1 MSVQSGQQQLLRIMG
16 LYQNLPREPAA
27 HISLSLLKNKLCDQS
42 NEYAN
47 LQDPSKTLKRDL
59 GMLRHV
65 LSFGQVDI
73 IMGSGKRDTHARLS
87 KDASIEKL
95 HAETALALVMAQSYL
110 KQTLPHSV
118 YQAVSGLLSAAEQQ
132 LETHTSLKHW
142 PTRMQFVQ
150 DHACQQ
156 PTEQSSIDQS
166 STDQIA
172 TTVYDAILNKQVL
185 NMRYTRESDEKTYDY
200 TIVPQGIIH
209 KGHQQFLIAIKLPSK
224 LTRTYCLHRILWV
237 DQSEKELPVV
247 FDEISML
254 AAVQNQEHEDAL
266 MNRTSQTVIL
276 YCDDG
281 MRAELRRFP
290 LGINDC
296 YPDYHCAI
304 DEDDQDGYDQ
314 DGYDQETLDE
324 LNETDDEAEEESQDF
339 YYQFEAILTTSLQ
352 DWLYQHADQVT
363 VLEPALLKRR
373 IAQRIQ
379 QAERRYNSFQQH
391 LLPGYDED
399 LVDF

>member
-1 MSVQSGQQQLLRIMG
+1 MSVQSGQQQLLRIMA

-27 HISLSLLKNKLCDQS
+27 HISLNQLKNRLLDRS
-42 NEYAN
+42 NAYAD

-59 GMLRHV
+59 GTLRHV

-73 IMGSGKRDTHARLS
+73 IMGNGKRDTHARLS

-150 DHACQQ
+150 DHFGQQ
-156 PTEQSSIDQS
+156 PTEQSS
-166 STDQIA
+166 TNQIA

-185 NMRYTRESDEKTYDY
+185 NMHYTRESDEKTYDY

-237 DQSEKELPVV
+237 VPSETELPVV

-266 MNRTSQTVIL
+266 LNRTSQTVIL
-276 YCDDG
+276 YCDEAIQ
-281 MRAELRRFP
+281 AELRRFP
-290 LGINDC
+290 LGINVC
-296 YPDYHCAI
+296 YPNYHCPI
-304 DEDDQDGYDQ
+304 DADDQDSDDQ
-314 DGYDQETLDE
+314 DGYDQETLDA
-324 LNETDDEAEEESQDF
+324 LDDEPEEESQDF
-339 YYQFEAILTTSLQ
+339 YYQFDAILTTSLQ

-363 VLEPALLKRR
+363 VLEPTALKRR
-373 IAQRIQ
+373 IAQRVQ

-391 LLPGYDED
+391 LLPRYDED

>member
-1 MSVQSGQQQLLRIMG
+1 MSVQSGQQQLLRIMA

-27 HISLSLLKNKLCDQS
+27 HISLNHLKNRLLDRS
-42 NEYAN
+42 DLYAA
-47 LQDPSKTLKRDL
+47 LTDPNKTLKRDL
-59 GMLRHV
+59 GTLRDV

-87 KDASIEKL
+87 KNASIEKL

-150 DHACQQ
+150 DHVCQQ
-156 PTEQSSIDQS
+156 PTEQS

-237 DQSEKELPVV
+237 DPSETELPVV

-266 MNRTSQTVIL
+266 LNRSSQTVIL
-276 YCDDG
+276 YCDEAIQ
-281 MRAELRRFP
+281 AELRRFP
-290 LGINDC
+290 LGINVC
-296 YPDYHCAI
+296 YPNYHCPI
-304 DEDDQDGYDQ
+304 DEDDPND
-314 DGYDQETLDE
+314 YDQETLDA
-324 LNETDDEAEEESQDF
+324 LDAIDDETEAESQDF
-339 YYQFEAILTTSLQ
+339 YYQFDAILTTSLQ

-373 IAQRIQ
+373 IAQRVQ

-391 LLPGYDED
+391 LLPRYDED